1 MVDIM
6 WIQQGYAGDTM
17 KSDVTN
23 TCNCQDLG
31 VTENEDTHK
40 QWHLKWRTWW
50 WIMEFSVFHIF
61 SHAHGA
67 TSQYSNLAFVR
78 HRIWSS
84 RTWRSVQKMS
94 KASWYRLF
102 VSESGEFHGIAASCG
117 HFSCGMWWLAAVV
130 WGIRLRSGLDLCQN
144 YQGVCF
150 PCFTSPPIRS
160 LGNETMQSRK
170 KRVW

>member
-17 KSDVTN
+17 KSDVTD

-50 WIMEFSVFHIF
+50 WMMEFSVFHIF

-78 HRIWSS
+78 RRIWSS

-94 KASWYRLF
+94 KASWCRLF
-102 VSESGEFHGIAASCG
+102 VSSICF
-117 HFSCGMWWLAAVV
+117 WK
-130 WGIRLRSGLDLCQN
+130 WGIPWN
-144 YQGVCF
+144 
-150 PCFTSPPIRS
+150 
-160 LGNETMQSRK
+160 SRK
-170 KRVW
+170 LWSFFMWNVMISRCGLGYPSSVGPGLVSKLPRCLLPMFYFSTH